1 MRGRRLNRLAS
12 AAPASPV
19 SLAQAGDGEVM
30 PVTIRDVARHAGVD
44 AGTVSRAL
52 RGRRHVS
59 EACAKRVAEAVA
71 ALGYQPLRRRVT
83 NHEASLRGSV
93 VGVVLLGMHHSLSAL
108 PAVQTVIRTVEL
120 DLRTAGAEV
129 VHLDVPDLRTI
140 PAALARGRLDALVL
154 KSAMQ
159 GGLPDPGN
167 AVLARM
173 RRLPSVWATGRPA
186 DAWGDAAGADDHAA
200 GVLAANHL
208 ITRGHR
214 RLAVLNPKPDHVLFR
229 RRVDGFLSA
238 ARVAGIDAALIA
250 PALPAAQRRWR
261 LPLRAVEPGDEDI
274 ITLLDRAFTQDPH
287 AHAPTALFTP
297 ADSIGVVVH
306 RELRRRQLRIGRDV
320 GLVSCNHEPDLLT
333 DLEPALTTVDIQLA
347 EIGHLAVD
355 LLARRL
361 RVGPDRPAVD
371 LLVTPRLVMG
381 KTT

>member
-1 MRGRRLNRLAS
+1 M
-12 AAPASPV
+12 
-19 SLAQAGDGEVM
+19 
-30 PVTIRDVARHAGVD
+30 
-44 AGTVSRAL
+44 

-59 EACAKRVAEAVA
+59 ADCAKRVADAVA
-71 ALGYQPLRRRVT
+71 ALGYQPLRRRDSKR
-83 NHEASLRGSV
+83 EASLRGAV

-140 PAALARGRLDALVL
+140 PSVLARGRLDALVL

-186 DAWGDAAGADDHAA
+186 EAWGDAAGADDHAA
-200 GVLAANHL
+200 GALAANHL
-208 ITRGHR
+208 IARGHR

-229 RRVDGFLSA
+229 QRTDGFLSA
-238 ARVAGIDAALIA
+238 ARAAGVDAMVVA
-250 PALPAAQRRWR
+250 PALTTAQRRWR
-261 LPLRAVEPGDEDI
+261 LPLRAVEPADQDI
-274 ITLLDRAFTQDPH
+274 ISLLDRAFTQTEVP
-287 AHAPTALFTP
+287 PTALFAP

-306 RELRRRQLRIGRDV
+306 RELRRRQLHLGRDIA
-320 GLVSCNHEPDLLT
+320 LVSCNHEPDLLT
-333 DLEPALTTVDIQLA
+333 GLEPALTTVDIRLA

-371 LLVTPRLVMG
+371 LLVTPSLVPG
-381 KTT
+381 KTA